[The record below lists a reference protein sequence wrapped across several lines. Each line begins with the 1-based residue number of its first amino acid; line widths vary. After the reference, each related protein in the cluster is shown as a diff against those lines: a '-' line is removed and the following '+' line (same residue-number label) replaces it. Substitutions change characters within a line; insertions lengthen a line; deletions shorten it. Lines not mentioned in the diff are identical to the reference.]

1 MDEKFYKEIKKT
13 IDTNLVFADIEIL
26 GYHKDG
32 EIEVLKIELPF
43 TTTSNILTYKYNCI
57 TDELELID
65 AIIYAMKDNHQSE
78 KAYIDRKTIMKI
90 YDYSRNKLG
99 YRKTQNT
106 IDKTKVTKLYD
117 VLIKGFPLTK
127 EILTLYNFTDED
139 IEELQKE
146 NIIKETE
153 TNKWII
159 TDIDDLYKYGIYLQI
174 INQPYKAE
182 DCFRK
187 CYKLEP
193 TNRKVCLQL
202 LLFELKRK
210 NFIAAQKMFSLLE
223 EIESE
228 KYQEDNNL
236 YLYLLGITLY
246 NNREYQARMKNM
258 TYEDVLIPYYKEY
271 ENKTLQ
277 NKIRTLI
284 LDHKYPYALNLIN
297 DLKREDLT
305 YNIEHELLKELTI
318 NAITLNKKF
327 KSKLKKAAENK
338 DYIKI
343 LELLEAKSRNQ
354 NLSNM
359 EQNILLV
366 TNSILEI
373 INTNKIPPV
382 YIENTTFLYGAI
394 KNNNFKLAKKLNIAF
409 LKKTNQNPD
418 EDILNVLLNDINN
431 RIEKITPKENE
442 TKENDK
448 TITIREKEDIS
459 KDEELAYYIK
469 DMNLP
474 FKENIKNLGILP
486 EQLALIKLIYA
497 RDYFFEGNYE
507 EGNKLLKEVEDTK
520 LSSSK
525 IIELLNE
532 IKEMLLKEKTE
543 KSILSKTKNKEM
555 L

>member
-43 TTTSNILTYKYNCI
+43 TTTGNILTYKYNCI

-65 AIIYAMKDNHQSE
+65 ATIYAMKDNHQSE

-117 VLIKGFPLTK
+117 VLIKGFPPTK

-159 TDIDDLYKYGIYLQI
+159 TDIDDLYKYGIYLQT

-210 NFIAAQKMFSLLE
+210 NFVAAQKMFSLLE
-223 EIESE
+223 QIESE

-258 TYEDVLIPYYKEY
+258 TYKDVLIPYYQEY
-271 ENKTLQ
+271 EHKSLQ
-277 NKIRTLI
+277 NQIRCLI
-284 LDHKYPYALNLIN
+284 LNHKYPYALKLIN
-297 DLKREDLT
+297 DLKRKDLT
-305 YNIEHELLKELTI
+305 YNVEYELLKELTI
-318 NAITLNKKF
+318 NAITINKKF
-327 KSKLKKAAENK
+327 KLKLKQAAENK
-338 DYIKI
+338 NYNKV
-343 LELLEAKSRNQ
+343 LELLNAKSRNQ
-354 NLSNM
+354 NLDNA
-359 EQNILLV
+359 EQNIQSV

-373 INTNKIPPV
+373 INTNKIPQV
-382 YIENTTFLYGAI
+382 YIQNTTFLYGAI
-394 KNNNFKLAKKLNIAF
+394 EQKNFKLAKKLNEDF
-409 LKKTNQNPD
+409 LEKTNQDPED
-418 EDILNVLLNDINN
+418 DILNILLNDINN
-431 RIEKITPKENE
+431 LIDNITSEEIESKEN
-442 TKENDK
+442 NDG
-448 TITIREKEDIS
+448 
-459 KDEELAYYIK
+459 
-469 DMNLP
+469 
-474 FKENIKNLGILP
+474 NIK
-486 EQLALIKLIYA
+486 
-497 RDYFFEGNYE
+497 RDIQIENNIQSCSVFGSSGCERCNEGY
-507 EGNKLLKEVEDTK
+507 
-520 LSSSK
+520 
-525 IIELLNE
+525 IEY
-532 IKEMLLKEKTE
+532 KK
-543 KSILSKTKNKEM
+543 
-555 L
+555 